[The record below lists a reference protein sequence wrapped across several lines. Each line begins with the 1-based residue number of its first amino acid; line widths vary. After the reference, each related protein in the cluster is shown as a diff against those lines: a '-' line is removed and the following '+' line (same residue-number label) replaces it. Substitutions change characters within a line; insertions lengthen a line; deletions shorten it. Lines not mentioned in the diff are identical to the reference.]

1 MLRAFSP
8 LSVGHFS
15 SVTLQ
20 RPPFLPALSAIA
32 LLVSGALHAE
42 EQAVTVQDVERIE
55 VRGDFRQTNLQ
66 KLPGS
71 VVVLGETDIKRQSAQ
86 HLDDLLANIANL
98 NASAGASRSR
108 FLQMRGVGERSEFV
122 DNINPSVGLLVDG
135 IDYSALGLLSL
146 ADTAQL
152 EVFRGPEATRFGANA
167 LAGMLNLQTADPV
180 FASEGRVQ
188 LTAANYDSWQASMM
202 VNQALTEQFAVRLVA
217 DQQKSDGFI
226 RNDFLQREDTNGID
240 ETTFRLKTRYQPNQD
255 LTLDWLWNHHDIDN
269 GYDAFSLDRN
279 RTTLSD
285 QPGQDKQDVD
295 ASALKLQ
302 YQGFASAD
310 SLTQL
315 SLLKADTDYGYDEDW
330 GYVGLH
336 PDEYSSTD
344 QYLRERDFMSLEQ
357 RFISKNQQGHNWVA
371 GLYASQQT
379 IDLTRLYTWL
389 DQNFISDFERQNL
402 AVYAEN
408 EQQLAPDLTLTYGGR
423 LEQYQDEY
431 ADNNGIRTDGD
442 DQMWGGKLSLA
453 YQVSPLSQIYGLVS
467 KGYKVGGVNGEA
479 LAETLNPKL
488 TGLKD
493 FLLSKA
499 TFAPEQLINAEFGV
513 KGQNADHTLVSRVS
527 AFYMWRDD
535 MQLKGWINQGT
546 KFVGYIDN
554 AFSGRNYGLET
565 ENRWQLTPALVA
577 HFSGAVLKSEI
588 RGFVTKGGLDMS
600 GRAQAQA
607 PEYQFSVGADWSP
620 LEALQISAQYAHKDG
635 YYYSDSENIRAS
647 HSNLLNL
654 RASYQ
659 WSQWELALWSRNLLD
674 ETYGVRG
681 FYFGNDPR
689 DGYTEHLYEQ
699 FGEPRR
705 IGLTATYQF

>member
-1 MLRAFSP
+1 MSRALLPFP
-8 LSVGHFS
+8 AAFFS
-15 SVTLQ
+15 SRQVV
-20 RPPFLPALSAIA
+20 PALSLLA
-32 LLVSGALHAE
+32 LAVSAAVYAE

-71 VVVLGETDIKRQSAQ
+71 VVVLGDSEIKRQSAQ

-167 LAGMLNLQTADPV
+167 LAGMLNLQTAEPV
-180 FASEGRVQ
+180 FASEGRLQ

-202 VNQALTEQFAVRLVA
+202 LNQALSEQFAVRFVA

-226 RNDFLQREDTNGID
+226 RNDFLKREDTNGID
-240 ETTFRLKTRYQPNQD
+240 ESTFRLKTRYQPNQQ
-255 LTLDWLWNHHDIDN
+255 LTLDWSWNHHDIDN

-285 QPGQDKQDVD
+285 QPGQDTQDVD
-295 ASALKLQ
+295 ASALKLH
-302 YQGFASAD
+302 YSGFTFAD

-315 SLLKADTDYGYDEDW
+315 SVLQADTDYGYDEDW
-330 GYVGLH
+330 GYAGIH

-344 QYLRERDFMSLEQ
+344 QYLRDRTFFSLEQ
-357 RFISKNQQGHNWVA
+357 RLLSKTDSSQRWVA
-371 GLYASQQT
+371 GLYASQQD
-379 IDLTRLYTWL
+379 IDLTRRYTWL
-389 DQNFISDFERQNL
+389 DQNFVSDFSRQNL
-402 AVYAEN
+402 AFYAEN
-408 EQQLAPDLTLTYGGR
+408 ARQLAPDLTLTYGGR
-423 LEQYQDEY
+423 IEHYQDEY
-431 ADNNGIRTDGD
+431 HDNNAIRTDGD
-442 DQMWGGKLSLA
+442 DWMWGGKLSLA
-453 YQVSPLSQIYGLVS
+453 YQVSPLSQIYALLS

-488 TGLKD
+488 SGLKD
-493 FLLSKA
+493 FLLNKA
-499 TFAPEQLINAEFGV
+499 TFAPEQLVNAEFGV
-513 KGQNADHTLVSRVS
+513 KGQNAEQTLVSRVS
-527 AFYMWRDD
+527 AFYMWRDE
-535 MQLKGWINQGT
+535 MQLKAWINQGT

-565 ENRWQLTPALVA
+565 ENRWQLAPALTL
-577 HFSGAVLKSEI
+577 HLSGAVLKSTI
-588 RGFVTKGGLDMS
+588 RGFVTKAGLDMT

-607 PEYQFSVGADWSP
+607 PEYQLSVGADWSP
-620 LEALQISAQYAHKDG
+620 REALVFSAQYAHKDG
-635 YYYSDSENIRAS
+635 YYYSDSENIRAG
-647 HSNLLNL
+647 HSNLLHL

-659 WSQWELALWSRNLLD
+659 WQQLELALWSRNLLD

-689 DGYTEHLYEQ
+689 DGYSDHLYEQ

>member
-1 MLRAFSP
+1 
-8 LSVGHFS
+8 
-15 SVTLQ
+15 
-20 RPPFLPALSAIA
+20 
-32 LLVSGALHAE
+32 
-42 EQAVTVQDVERIE
+42 
-55 VRGDFRQTNLQ
+55 
-66 KLPGS
+66 
-71 VVVLGETDIKRQSAQ
+71 
-86 HLDDLLANIANL
+86 
-98 NASAGASRSR
+98 
-108 FLQMRGVGERSEFV
+108 
-122 DNINPSVGLLVDG
+122 
-135 IDYSALGLLSL
+135 
-146 ADTAQL
+146 
-152 EVFRGPEATRFGANA
+152 
-167 LAGMLNLQTADPV
+167 
-180 FASEGRVQ
+180 
-188 LTAANYDSWQASMM
+188 
-202 VNQALTEQFAVRLVA
+202 
-217 DQQKSDGFI
+217 
-226 RNDFLQREDTNGID
+226 
-240 ETTFRLKTRYQPNQD
+240 
-255 LTLDWLWNHHDIDN
+255 
-269 GYDAFSLDRN
+269 
-279 RTTLSD
+279 
-285 QPGQDKQDVD
+285 
-295 ASALKLQ
+295 
-302 YQGFASAD
+302 
-310 SLTQL
+310 LTQL
-315 SLLKADTDYGYDEDW
+315 SLLEADTDYGYDEDW

-402 AVYAEN
+402 AIYAEN

-431 ADNNGIRTDGD
+431 TDNNGIRTDGD

-493 FLLSKA
+493 FLLGKA
-499 TFAPEQLINAEFGV
+499 TFAPEQLINTEFGV
-513 KGQNADHTLVSRVS
+513 KGQNADQTLVSRVS

-535 MQLKGWINQGT
+535 MQLKAWINQGT

-565 ENRWQLTPALVA
+565 ENRWQLTPVLVA

-588 RGFVTKGGLDMS
+588 RGFVTKAGLDMS
-600 GRAQAQA
+600 GRSQAQA
-607 PEYQFSVGADWSP
+607 PQYQFSVGADWSP
-620 LEALQISAQYAHKDG
+620 LEALQISAQFAHKDG

-689 DGYTEHLYEQ
+689 DGYTDHLYEQ